1 MSCLLVQSPTGVQGR
16 LKNAVLLKLVGD
28 TYTVNI
34 SFHDAAMIVDRVS
47 KDF

>member
-1 MSCLLVQSPTGVQGR
+1 MSCLLVQSPTVVQGR
-16 LKNAVLLKLVGD
+16 LKNAVLFTLVGD

-34 SFHDAAMIVDRVS
+34 SFRDAAMIVDRVS

>member
-16 LKNAVLLKLVGD
+16 LENAVLLTLVGD

-34 SFHDAAMIVDRVS
+34 SFDDVAMILDKVS
-47 KDF
+47 NF